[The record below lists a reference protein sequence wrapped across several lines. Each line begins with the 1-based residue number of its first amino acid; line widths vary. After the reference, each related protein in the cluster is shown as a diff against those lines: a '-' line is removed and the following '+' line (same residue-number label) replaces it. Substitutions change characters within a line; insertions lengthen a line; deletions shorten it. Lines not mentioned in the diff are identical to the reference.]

1 VKEEDEIINLIATA
15 RHKSHEYL
23 KILLKGTELDDLN
36 PSDGKILAILYK
48 HSGSMEIRDIRNT
61 INRSKSTVTDM
72 VNRLEKLGYVY
83 KKCCSE
89 DKRVVFVNL
98 TEKAFSLKKSYEII
112 SKKLLEKSYS
122 NFSQEEKKEFMKLLE
137 KIISNF

>member
-1 VKEEDEIINLIATA
+1 
-15 RHKSHEYL
+15 
-23 KILLKGTELDDLN
+23 
-36 PSDGKILAILYK
+36 
-48 HSGSMEIRDIRNT
+48 MEIRDIRNT

-83 KKCCSE
+83 KKCCIE